1 MDFVFPVTTIPALPW
16 SAVSSIPGCQ
26 LRPSSGMCRQGL
38 LIALGPSAAVIRVF
52 FSSSSISDH
61 TDLRPFSQSD
71 RHSLHVFLLIH
82 NSTYEVKTPIPI
94 LQSISPT
101 NWRKPTR
108 EGGHVA
114 AFSSSTYAETCLTS
128 HQSSV
133 SMLFIAFKSTFRWLL
148 SSYGLRKWIN
158 KLPWNIQDR
167 YRISPSL
174 PNLFH
179 FSVNTIIQFLV
190 PIPAIVSLF
199 LVAKSHQRILVSNLQ
214 RNSDNDLKLF
224 RRCTTNIAPRR
235 TFPHQ
240 FANSSPTLNRVNLS
254 KM

>member
-101 NWRKPTR
+101 NWRKLTR
-108 EGGHVA
+108 EGGHVTA
-114 AFSSSTYAETCLTS
+114 FPPQPTSKLVCNPTNHRLPCCLSHPKVRLFDFCFNTDYGNGSANFPDPSTTDTAFSAVY
-128 HQSSV
+128 QSN
-133 SMLFIAFKSTFRWLL
+133 FTFLSIQPFNFSYQYLQLL
-148 SSYGLRKWIN
+148 AYSSYQNL
-158 KLPWNIQDR
+158 
-167 YRISPSL
+167 ISVISFTSF
-174 PNLFH
+174 NMI
-179 FSVNTIIQFLV
+179 SI
-190 PIPAIVSLF
+190 PI
-199 LVAKSHQRILVSNLQ
+199 
-214 RNSDNDLKLF
+214 
-224 RRCTTNIAPRR
+224 
-235 TFPHQ
+235 
-240 FANSSPTLNRVNLS
+240 
-254 KM
+254 